1 MALIDKNILEDDLL
15 TQKNTFKLL
24 YLAEWKH
31 KAGKADDSAP
41 AYDDIDSSPS
51 ASITELKK
59 ENMRGDLF
67 KDLSP

>member
-1 MALIDKNILEDDLL
+1 VTKNNLEDDLL
-15 TQKNTFKLL
+15 SQKYTFKLL

-51 ASITELKK
+51 ASITEFKK